1 MNTTLIITKV
11 VIPVVV
17 AILVLAYAG
26 YLWVRQGV
34 HVRGKGWMAKE
45 EVPNTFYF
53 TVIFL
58 AIIGLFQLLSP
69 VVWLLR

>member
-45 EVPNTFYF
+45 EAPKTFYF